1 MKPFDAVARA
11 REIVTVFPG
20 DDGWKVY
27 IFGDLMTWQQTE
39 AHDELMA
46 DRWGEQI
53 AAALTAVRDEE
64 RARIADWYQETF
76 CPRAGVK
83 GDEKHARGDCEPCN
97 LAAAIRHQEGA

>member
-1 MKPFDAVARA
+1 MTPFDAAALARGIVERA
-11 REIVTVFPG
+11 VKAGPCDGLREP
-20 DDGWKVY
+20 
-27 IFGDLMTWQQTE
+27 DLAW
-39 AHDELMA
+39 L
-46 DRWGEQI
+46 EQEI

-64 RARIADWYQETF
+64 RARIADWYEETF